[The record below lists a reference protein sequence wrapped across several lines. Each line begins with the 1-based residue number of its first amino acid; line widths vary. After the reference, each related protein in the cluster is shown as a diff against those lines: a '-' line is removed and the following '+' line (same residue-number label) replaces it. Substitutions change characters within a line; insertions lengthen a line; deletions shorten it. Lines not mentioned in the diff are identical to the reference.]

1 MWNYEGLRVSGDYL
15 GFPVTGVVNL
25 SRVAFGGDIKH
36 TVVLD
41 EQLQLPWRNEL
52 TDCVILSMKEITRV
66 MS

>member
-25 SRVAFGGDIKH
+25 SRVAFGGDVHH